1 MNIEESLERIAI
13 ALEAI
18 VESQGIVAG
27 TIPPAPHDDAQEE
40 LDLDPEEEEEELD
53 ELEEEEEDLSEME
66 EEELD
71 DDLDDDGLEDEAP
84 PARPIRGR
92 KKKKKVAKK
101 KAKKKVQKKTRVGKP
116 TVEESEYTADE
127 VRAKLKDLQL
137 ATGSA
142 ARAKSIL
149 KKHGAST
156 FGQLSVGR
164 YDAVVRDVDAQLED

>member
-1 MNIEESLERIAI
+1 MNIEESLERIAT

-27 TIPPAPHDDAQEE
+27 TKPPAPHDNGQEE
-40 LDLDPEEEEEELD
+40 LDLDPEPEE
-53 ELEEEEEDLSEME
+53 ELEEEEEDLSDME

-71 DDLDDDGLEDEAP
+71 DGLDDGDELEDEP
-84 PARPIRGR
+84 PLPRRKT
-92 KKKKKVAKK
+92 KKKSKK
-101 KAKKKVQKKTRVGKP
+101 KAKKKVQKKTRVGK
-116 TVEESEYTADE
+116 TTAEASEYTADE